1 MYFDLTPRHKFRKL
15 LMIKDVSEDEI
26 KAERK
31 KLNILEIKLFGTMK
45 RTEGLCGVGGDHH
58 LLTLFPPFQ
67 HITTLPH

>member
-1 MYFDLTPRHKFRKL
+1 MNCDLTQRHEFRKL
-15 LMIKDVSEDEI
+15 LMIKDASEDEI
-26 KAERK
+26 N
-31 KLNILEIKLFGTMK
+31 LLEITFFGTTK